1 MSQKRITRSRF
12 LFPSR
17 GFIGGLHFGYCW
29 LGQLT
34 VSLLKKKKKEKS
46 PNSILCLL
54 GLSRIENQILVPP
67 HGSQDCWVQATKM
80 ELKAS

>member
-1 MSQKRITRSRF
+1 MSQNGITKSRF

-34 VSLLKKKKKEKS
+34 VSLLKKKNEKENEKRK
-46 PNSILCLL
+46 I
-54 GLSRIENQILVPP
+54 
-67 HGSQDCWVQATKM
+67 A
-80 ELKAS
+80 